1 MKIVSSLI
9 AVALVSWAVTYFA
22 MSGNKAV
29 DADQKPEAKEETDSD
44 EIVKLRREN
53 QQLKARKPKV
63 EIVEK
68 KVVVLASSAESPGAI
83 IDYLSKIELTSE
95 NRSTGNTDAHRI
107 LVRQVIRQ
115 FEELTSMG
123 SKALQPIADFL
134 SRDLDK
140 EYRENT
146 DEIVSGNWSRGDR
159 VQLYTD
165 PIFPPC
171 LRIGLLNTVR
181 HIGKRDGESLEE
193 AASVLVGVLSTT
205 GRAIEVL
212 YIERALQDMSK
223 DIHTDAFLIAAKD
236 LLMEPIREEGRETS
250 FLDRQNRGALFELL
264 RRHKDTTFV
273 EQAKN
278 QLLRNRKRTEKRDG
292 VEIEVTVTE
301 IDRSV
306 LGYLTGVLG
315 AKAAPI
321 LRNFYENPTLDYSS
335 RGKLS
340 GAVASYVGIS
350 EDANI
355 LVNTRINECFALLAT
370 EGDKQK
376 ENRSRGLGTIN
387 HYLSRMGEGK
397 NVPIETIQA
406 RQQYLSTLRVQTQD
420 KEVLAWMDNVDRR
433 LVTMSDPEKAK
444 KLDSRFDSRRPSG
457 QGRDRR

>member
-1 MKIVSSLI
+1 MKIIPSLI
-9 AVALVSWAVTYFA
+9 AVSLVASAATYFA
-22 MSGNKAV
+22 GCGKKSAENNHNT
-29 DADQKPEAKEETDSD
+29 EAKEELVSD
-44 EIVKLRREN
+44 EIAALRREN
-53 QQLKARKPKV
+53 QRLKARAPKV

-83 IDYLSKIELTSE
+83 IDYLSTLELKSQE
-95 NRSTGNTDAHRI
+95 RSTGNTDSHRI

-123 SKALQPIADFL
+123 SKALPPIADFL
-134 SRDLDK
+134 TRDVDK

-146 DEIVSGNWSRGDR
+146 DEIVSGNWSRG
-159 VQLYTD
+159 QIYTD

-193 AASVLVGVLSTT
+193 AVRVLVGVLSTT

-250 FLDRQNRGALFELL
+250 YLDRQNRGALFDLL

-278 QLLRNRKRTEKRDG
+278 QLLRERNRIEKRDG

-321 LRNFYENPTLDYSS
+321 LRNFYENPALDYSS

-355 LVNTRINECFALLAT
+355 LVNNRINECFALLAT
-370 EGDKQK
+370 VGDKQK
-376 ENRSRGLGTIN
+376 ENRGRGLGTIS

-420 KEVLAWMDNVDRR
+420 KEVLALMDNVDRR
-433 LVTMSDPEKAK
+433 LVAMSDPEKVK
-444 KLDSRFDSRRPSG
+444 KLDSRFDSRRRPD
-457 QGRDRR
+457 QNRDRR